1 MADQNPNM
9 EALVNENQFLR
20 AAAHGM
26 YEKLKYSESLLQ
38 MAMDFMISID
48 YETAIDAAQCVAIAT
63 NIKLFLEQK
72 GDDDSDE

>member
-38 MAMDFMISID
+38 MAMEFMVSID
-48 YETAIDAAQCVAIAT
+48 YETAIDAAQCIAIAT
-63 NIKLFLEQK
+63 SIKVFLEQK
-72 GDDDSDE
+72 GDEEDE